1 MIIAVNTRTLSGD
14 AVTARFLLDSFIAI
28 AAQHPS
34 HEFVFIAE
42 KELAVAGLDN
52 VTTLTVKQQ
61 SNNPL
66 LWKLWYNYQLPS
78 ALRKIKANVLVS
90 LDGIC
95 SLRTKLP
102 QCLVV
107 NDIEFLQHPE
117 WYQKKYSSFARSN
130 TAACLQ
136 KATSVIGFSEHVKSE
151 LSTKYKIVSSKI
163 EVVAP
168 FINKNFQPLSWKDAQ
183 SVKEKYSDGNE
194 YFLFNG
200 AIHNRSNLMNLL
212 KAFSLFKKRQK
223 SSMQLII
230 TTAAIPEK
238 DPLMESLRLYKYRS
252 ELKVLAG
259 LEATEIHAITAA
271 AYCSINLSSSIG
283 DINFLLSAMQSQV
296 PVIAGASVAAKE
308 ILGAAALY
316 TDTSSP
322 AAIAEQLMLVFKD
335 ENRHSKLMKAGTE
348 QAAKYSADKSGS
360 LLLEKILAAAAQ

>member
-42 KELAVAGLDN
+42 KELAVADLDN
-52 VTTLTVKQQ
+52 VKTLTVKQQ

-102 QCLVV
+102 QCFVI

-117 WYQKKYSSFARSN
+117 WYQKKHISFARSN

-136 KATSVIGFSEHVKSE
+136 KAISVISFSEQVKSE
-151 LSTKYKIVSSKI
+151 LSTKYKIAASKI
-163 EVVAP
+163 EVIAP
-168 FINKNFQPLSWKDAQ
+168 LINKKYQPLHWKGAQ
-183 SVKEKYSDGNE
+183 SVKEKYSNGNE
-194 YFLFNG
+194 YFLFSG
-200 AIHNRSNLMNLL
+200 AIHDRSNLMNLL

-223 SSMQLII
+223 SSMQLVI

-238 DPLMESLRLYKYRS
+238 DPFMENLRLYKYRN
-252 ELKVLAG
+252 EVKVLAG
-259 LEATEIHAITAA
+259 LDVAEVQAITAA

-296 PVIAGASVAAKE
+296 PVVAGATAVAKE

-322 AAIAEQLMLVFKD
+322 TAIAELLMLVFKD
-335 ENRHSKLMKAGTE
+335 ENRHSELMKAGAE
-348 QAAKYSADKSGS
+348 QAAKYSADKSGP
-360 LLLEKILAAAAQ
+360 LLLQKILAAAAQ